1 MELSLFYIVLLI
13 LCGAITGIS
22 MSFIGQTGSGIVIPV
37 VFLLTGD
44 ILLAIA
50 TNLLN
55 DLIAAGVVAINYVRH
70 KNYLIKKDDF
80 KLIGISILTSVA
92 CVYILLKTGLSNSYG
107 VLLPLMFIV
116 IGIGIMRKGFP
127 TAESIKRT
135 VHKLTER
142 FFKGKK
148 SEEEIKELEQK
159 MDAQLIEGENIIEG
173 VIPPNSKLFYI
184 SIILVG
190 IMLGGNSGLFGAGGG
205 FIVAVLLLF
214 YGYPLKKAVGTGL
227 LITVLICASTFMIYQ
242 LFGFVIKGRLFFD
255 WSITLYLAIGSIV
268 AGLIAS
274 KYVQKLSAKSMG
286 MGMGLIM
293 VVLGAFILVINFMK

>member
-1 MELSLFYIVLLI
+1 MELSLFFIILLI

-50 TNLLN
+50 ANLLN
-55 DLIAAGVVAINYVRH
+55 DLIAAAVVSINYVRQ
-70 KNYLIKKDDF
+70 KNYLIKKDNYA
-80 KLIGISILTSVA
+80 LIAISILTSVG

-107 VLLPLMFIV
+107 IILPLVFIV

-135 VHKLTER
+135 VHRLTER
-142 FFKGKK
+142 FLKTKK
-148 SEEEIKELEQK
+148 SEKEIKEIELK
-159 MDAQLIEGENIIEG
+159 MDAQLIEGDNIIEG
-173 VIPPNSKLFYI
+173 VIPRNSKMFFVSL
-184 SIILVG
+184 IIVG
-190 IMLGGNSGLFGAGGG
+190 VLLGGNSGLFGAGGG

-227 LITVLICASTFMIYQ
+227 LITVLICASTFIIYQ
-242 LFGFVIKGRLFFD
+242 VLGFAIKERFFFD
-255 WSITLYLAIGSIV
+255 WAITFYLAIGSII
-268 AGLIAS
+268 AGIIAS

-293 VVLGAFILVINFMK
+293 VVLGTFTLAIYFIK